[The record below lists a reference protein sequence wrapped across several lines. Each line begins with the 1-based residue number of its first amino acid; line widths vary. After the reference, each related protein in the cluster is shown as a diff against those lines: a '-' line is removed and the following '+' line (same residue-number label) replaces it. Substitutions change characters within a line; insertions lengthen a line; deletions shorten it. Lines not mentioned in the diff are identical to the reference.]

1 MLEARE
7 LGSGQWGQIGKMG
20 MGCLLRDPLD
30 KPLKVGHKD
39 HLRLRRL
46 AVGRGGRCE

>member
-7 LGSGQWGQIGKMG
+7 LGGGQWGQIRKMG
-20 MGCLLRDPLD
+20 MGCLLRDSLD
-30 KPLKVGHKD
+30 KSLKAGHKD
-39 HLRLRRL
+39 HLRLRTL